1 MAHKGNYIFQS
12 WVVVKSASCSW
23 CLQPQ
28 RDKSHSVLRSC
39 VSIQCSVPLLTN
51 TLPYVATNDLTVLTE
66 LPSCDTEVT
75 NSSTFLTSRWCRQT
89 IMKIT
94 DTQGTEFFK
103 MVLPSSSP
111 VQNCFIQ
118 LILINNHLLLHA
130 LPFQR
135 LFKINLVWGRESKRG
150 RGIFPSIGHLM
161 GYIMRSEQSGN
172 STPLELRS
180 G

>member
-1 MAHKGNYIFQS
+1 MGHKGNYIFWS
-12 WVVVKSASCSW
+12 SVVVKSASCSW

-28 RDKSHSVLRSC
+28 KDKSHSICWLYA
-39 VSIQCSVPLLTN
+39 SIQCCVPILTN
-51 TLPYVATNDLTVLTE
+51 TLPYVATNDFTLLTE

-75 NSSTFLTSRWCRQT
+75 DSSTFLTSRWCRQT

-94 DTQGTEFFK
+94 DGTRFFN
-103 MVLPSSSP
+103 MLLLPSSSP

-118 LILINNHLLLHA
+118 LILIINHLLLHE

-135 LFKINLVWGRESKRG
+135 LFKVNLVWGREWKKG

-161 GYIMRSEQSGN
+161 GYTMHSEQIGN